1 MENRRK
7 CEAGRFV
14 SQALSFTA
22 VLILLISAL
31 LVLSDPAPAEGA
43 EPGGAAPVPQGDAV
57 ALAEP
62 GAAPGAIALP
72 PPALKGTLSVEEAIA
87 ARRSVR
93 SFGDVPL
100 TLKQLSQLLWAA
112 QGITSEDGTRR
123 AAPSAGAKYPLEVFV
138 VAGEVEGL
146 PAGVYRYVPKG
157 HSLSLVKRGDVRERL
172 SAEALSQGCVR
183 SAPASIVIAGVY
195 QRTREK
201 YGERAERYVHIEVG
215 AVAENVYL
223 EAESLGLATVFAGAF
238 SDGGVREVVGTG
250 EAEPLGI
257 MPIGARP

>member
-1 MENRRK
+1 MENTRRRSV
-7 CEAGRFV
+7 GQFV

-22 VLILLISAL
+22 ILILLISAL
-31 LVLSDPAPAEGA
+31 LILSDPAPAEGA
-43 EPGGAAPVPQGDAV
+43 GPGGGTAPTPEG
-57 ALAEP
+57 
-62 GAAPGAIALP
+62 GGIALP
-72 PPALKGTLSVEEAIA
+72 PPALEGTLSVEEAIA

-93 SFGDVPL
+93 GLGDAPI
-100 TLKQLSQLLWAA
+100 TLAQLSQLLWAA

-138 VAGEVEGL
+138 VAGKVEGL
-146 PAGVYRYVPKG
+146 PAGVYRYAPKG
-157 HSLSLVKRGDVRERL
+157 HSLALEKKGDLRENL
-172 SAEALSQGCVR
+172 SAAALSQESVGA
-183 SAPASIVIAGVY
+183 APVSLVIAGVY

-223 EAESLGLATVFAGAF
+223 EAESLGLATVFVGAF
-238 SDGGVREVVGTG
+238 SDDEVREVVGTG
-250 EAEPLGI
+250 DAEPLGI

>member
-1 MENRRK
+1 MNDTK
-7 CEAGRFV
+7 KHAAGRLI

-22 VLILLISAL
+22 VLILLLSAI
-31 LVLSDPAPAEGA
+31 LVLSEPAPAEGA
-43 EPGGAAPVPQGDAV
+43 GSTET
-57 ALAEP
+57 
-62 GAAPGAIALP
+62 ITLP
-72 PPALKGTLSVEEAIA
+72 APALKGTLSVEAAIA
-87 ARRSVR
+87 GRRSVR
-93 SFGDVPL
+93 GFSDAAI
-100 TLKQLSQLLWAA
+100 TLRQLSQLLWAA

-123 AAPSAGAKYPLEVFV
+123 AAPSAGAKYPMEVFV
-138 VAGEVEGL
+138 VAGKVEGL

-157 HSLSLVKRGDVRERL
+157 HSLALLKKGDVREAL
-172 SAEALSQGCVR
+172 CAEALSQQSVA

-195 QRTREK
+195 ERTRGK

-223 EAESLGLATVFAGAF
+223 EAESLGLATVFMGAF

-257 MPIGARP
+257 MPVGARS